1 MKKIEKELGKIVHW
15 YDKINVAVIR
25 LSGKLSVGD
34 RIKVKRH
41 DSEFEETVSS
51 MQLDHKDI
59 ASGKKGQEIAVK
71 FSNEGHDGA
80 VVFKVE

>member
-1 MKKIEKELGKIVHW
+1 MEKKEKEVGKVVHW

-41 DSEFEETVSS
+41 DSEFEETISS
-51 MQLDHKDI
+51 MQLDHENI
-59 ASGKKGQEIAVK
+59 SSGKKGQEIAVK
-71 FSNEGHDGA
+71 FSNNGHDGA